1 MPLLVRE
8 DKERFL
14 DLDVGIL
21 GHGVEAGVV
30 LFIFSAWLSCCY
42 SIAITTGRNNLM
54 FQTLIV
60 GFILGRFSSVA
71 VRESISG
78 EV

>member
-30 LFIFSAWLSCCY
+30 LFIFRLNYLA
-42 SIAITTGRNNLM
+42 ATR
-54 FQTLIV
+54 
-60 GFILGRFSSVA
+60 
-71 VRESISG
+71 
-78 EV
+78 

>member
-1 MPLLVRE
+1 MRI
-8 DKERFL
+8 KSGFF

-54 FQTLIV
+54 FQTLLV
-60 GFILGRFSSVA
+60 GFILGRFSSAA

-78 EV
+78 EA